1 MTLRLNGSTSGYV
14 EIDAPAVAGS
24 NTLVLPTGNGTSGQV
39 LSTNGS
45 GALSFVDRMTA
56 AGPAF
61 SAYMSAGATIS
72 AFTFVKVAANTEEYD
87 TASCYDAVNY
97 RFTPNVAGYYQ
108 FNGVARAI
116 ASTTSRSIIM
126 FYKNGT
132 SRGRLYDLTYNRGG
146 TDCLMNGSDL
156 IYLNGSTDYVE
167 LFVYFDATGALTLGS
182 AAASATC
189 YFQGFL
195 ARPA

>member
-1 MTLRLNGSTSGYV
+1 MTLRLNGSTSGYT

-24 NTLVLPTGNGTSGQV
+24 NTLVLPTGNGSNGQV

-45 GALSFVDRMTA
+45 GALSWVDRFSA

-61 SAYMSAGATIS
+61 SAYGGSSQTLTNGV
-72 AFTFVKVAANTEEYD
+72 FTKLQFNTEEFD
-87 TASCYDAVNY
+87 TASCFDSATNY

-108 FNGVARAI
+108 FTTCMNINSSSTGV
-116 ASTTSRSIIM
+116 SLTT

-132 SRGRLYDLTYNRGG
+132 EFKRGSQIAN
-146 TDCLMNGSDL
+146 NGQNLQPNSTAL
-156 IYLNGSTDYVE
+156 IYLNGTSDYVE
-167 LFVYFDATGALTLGS
+167 AFGYQNSGVNQSTAQGQSQVYFQA
-182 AAASATC
+182 
-189 YFQGFL
+189 FL